1 MYFMYIHNDGVI
13 EMNWIKFIGLLIIY
27 GHVRLQFKNVSSSS
41 DSLKSLIHSYWNAS
55 ISNLAT

>member
-27 GHVRLQFKNVSSSS
+27 GHVRLQDKNVSSSS
-41 DSLKSLIHSYWNAS
+41 DSLKSLIYSYWNAS

>member
-27 GHVRLQFKNVSSSS
+27 GHVRLQDKKCFFF
-41 DSLKSLIHSYWNAS
+41 DWF
-55 ISNLAT
+55 T